1 MSGDTYDYLF
11 KLLLVGDS
19 AVGKT
24 SLLLRFTQGEFKDS
38 VRNTVGQPHTPHS
51 PHARPAAAAAALLVA
66 LSLRSLPFPPSA
78 CVWVQGWT

>member
-1 MSGDTYDYLF
+1 MSGETYDYLF

-38 VRNTVGQPHTPHS
+38 VRNTVGQYSTLPHL
-51 PHARPAAAAAALLVA
+51 PAPLLPRTRLA
-66 LSLRSLPFPPSA
+66 
-78 CVWVQGWT
+78 